1 MLRTAPSR
9 LFLAFLFVASLL
21 LVGCGGEHYHGP
33 KLAYEGVFNTST
45 ETGGDKQVTLRLFD
59 DGTYLTRTIYNNQSF
74 VPVVEAGTWDL
85 DGEAL
90 LLTAERIDGEPTLH
104 ATTTFAVNAD
114 DLEAV
119 SINGSPVDY
128 VWAYT
133 DGAKL
138 SERALEAPKAHHDE
152 EHGDD
157 HDAEHSDEA
166 HDGDHAADTD
176 HSDEAAPTVNV

>member
-9 LFLAFLFVASLL
+9 LLLALLFVASLV

-74 VPVVEAGTWDL
+74 VPVVEAGTWGL

-114 DLEAV
+114 NLEAV

-128 VWAYT
+128 IWAYT

-138 SERALEAPKAHHDE
+138 SERTLEAPKAHHGE
-152 EHGDD
+152 EHGEG
-157 HDAEHSDEA
+157 HGDES
-166 HDGDHAADTD
+166 HDGDHAADGD
-176 HSDEAAPTVNV
+176 HSDEAAATVNV